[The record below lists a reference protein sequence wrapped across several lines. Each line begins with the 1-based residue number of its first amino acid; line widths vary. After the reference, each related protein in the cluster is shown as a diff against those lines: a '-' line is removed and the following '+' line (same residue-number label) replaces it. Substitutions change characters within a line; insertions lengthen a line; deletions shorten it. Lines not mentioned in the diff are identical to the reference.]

1 MSWRLVADLKK
12 PPAVSDTAS
21 PKRAANQT
29 NGDLMKTLDYSAR
42 LNLFTPPEL
51 AAAVAEAARA
61 QMTSMSSYTRKA
73 LLEKLKVDG
82 FELPKE
88 AA

>member
-1 MSWRLVADLKK
+1 
-12 PPAVSDTAS
+12 
-21 PKRAANQT
+21 
-29 NGDLMKTLDYSAR
+29 MKTLDYSAR

-73 LLEKLKVDG
+73 LLERLKADG
-82 FELPKE
+82 ITLSSEK